1 MTQKKIN
8 IALYQPDIPQNTAA
22 IIRVAACLNTCLHI
36 IKPTGFVFKEKKID
50 RIYMDYIKHCE
61 IKFFDSIEEYLLNK
75 SNRRII
81 LFTTKATLSYAKFK
95 FKSNDILLF
104 GNETYGVSKHL
115 YNTLENQV
123 KIPMNIKTR
132 SFNLVS
138 SVSIG
143 ASEAL
148 RQLNV

>member
-1 MTQKKIN
+1 M
-8 IALYQPDIPQNTAA
+8 
-22 IIRVAACLNTCLHI
+22 LNLNL
-36 IKPTGFVFKEKKID
+36 KE
-50 RIYMDYIKHCE
+50 
-61 IKFFDSIEEYLLNK
+61 
-75 SNRRII
+75 
-81 LFTTKATLSYAKFK
+81 
-95 FKSNDILLF
+95 NDILLF

-115 YNTLENQV
+115 YKTLENQV
-123 KIPMNIKTR
+123 KIPMNNKTR

>member
-22 IIRVAACLNTCLHI
+22 IIRVAACLNTRLNI
-36 IKPTGFVFKEKKID
+36 IKPIGFVFDEKKID

-61 IKFFDSIEEYLLNK
+61 IKFFDSIEEFFVKNIT
-75 SNRRII
+75 RRII
-81 LFTTKATLSYAKFK
+81 LFTTKAAVSYAKFQYRE
-95 FKSNDILLF
+95 NDILLF
-104 GNETYGVSKHL
+104 GNETHGVSNNL
-115 YNTLENQV
+115 YKTLKNQV
-123 KIPMNIKTR
+123 RIPMNSKTR
-132 SFNLVS
+132 SLNLVS

-143 ASEAL
+143 TSEAL

>member
-1 MTQKKIN
+1 
-8 IALYQPDIPQNTAA
+8 
-22 IIRVAACLNTCLHI
+22 
-36 IKPTGFVFKEKKID
+36 
-50 RIYMDYIKHCE
+50 MDYIKHCE
-61 IKFFDSIEEYLLNK
+61 IKFFDSIEEFLLK
-75 SNRRII
+75 KANRRII

-104 GNETYGVSKHL
+104 GNETSGVSKHL
-115 YNTLENQV
+115 YKTLENQV
-123 KIPMNIKTR
+123 KIPMNNKTR